1 MGMTSAEKSR
11 RYRERRREAAGRA
24 PEPATEPQGASE
36 PRYEL
41 AYGADGTVIAWRALG
56 ASEWV
61 LGPGPTGEGYE
72 GLSVAGVTRS
82 VKHVGGPER
91 LSEGTDRESTPQEA
105 TEHLEGLREQL
116 RNYGARMAARAESVE
131 G

>member
-11 RYRERRREAAGRA
+11 RYRERQREAAGRA

-72 GLSVAGVTRS
+72 RPRRPSGGVSEEGESGRAAAVAAIAEIR
-82 VKHVGGPER
+82 
-91 LSEGTDRESTPQEA
+91 
-105 TEHLEGLREQL
+105 
-116 RNYGARMAARAESVE
+116 ARWRV
-131 G
+131 